1 MSQTSIDTTE
11 KQLGPR
17 LKLLLEL
24 GPLLIFLFANQR
36 AGILTGT
43 AVFVAATTVALV
55 VHYALI
61 RKLPIMPL
69 VSGIGVIFFGG
80 LTLIIND
87 ELFIKLKPTIVNSLF
102 GLILLGGLYFN
113 KPFLATVLG
122 SVLKM
127 TDEGWHKLTL
137 RWALFFFFL
146 AGVNEFVWRTQT
158 TDFWVGFKVFGF
170 MPITIAFMLAQTR
183 LIQRHSLDGEAGS

>member
-1 MSQTSIDTTE
+1 MSDSTTISTD
-11 KQLGPR
+11 KQLGPK

-24 GPLLIFLFANQR
+24 GPLLIFLFANQK
-36 AGILTGT
+36 AGILAGT
-43 AVFVAATTVALV
+43 AVFVTATIVSLV
-55 VHYALI
+55 VHYVLI
-61 RKLPIMPL
+61 RKLPVMPL
-69 VSGIGVIFFGG
+69 VSGIGVVFFGG

-102 GLILLGGLYFN
+102 GIILLAGLYFN
-113 KPFLATVLG
+113 KPFLSTVLG

-127 TDEGWHKLTL
+127 SDEGWNKLTL

-146 AGVNEFVWRTQT
+146 AALNELVWRTQT

-170 MPITIAFMLAQTR
+170 MPITVAFMLAQTR
-183 LIQRHSLDGEAGS
+183 LIQRHSLEGEVGS